1 MGPNPVPSVVKLSNS
16 FDCLND
22 EVEVNQTQSNVTNKG
37 TNKECNKSMCS
48 ETQPKII
55 NISKVDLNNDEIQI
69 LKRGPKFTPT
79 PRQNAGDL
87 KKDVFSFCRK
97 LRLREYF
104 SDVEMVNDES
114 IARNK
119 STFNPERNRNTT
131 LDTYI
136 DFLKKT
142 VENVGSQP
150 IKAKSNI
157 NSKQKESIQRLKN
170 NTDIVFKQADKGGA
184 FVIMDVEF
192 YALKMQDQLK
202 DETKYQMLKHN
213 NDDEIKKKMIKIVK
227 KYENCLTKKEFDFL
241 TNFEHKTSNL
251 YGLPKIHQSK
261 EIEQEVQKGKSEYI
275 HCPAPENLKMR
286 PIIAGPTCPTHRL
299 SNFVDIVLK
308 PLTSKVK
315 SFVRDDLD
323 FLTHLPNELSFES
336 MFVTYDV
343 NSLYTNIPHKDGLLS
358 VKYWIDKYPELI
370 DPRFTSEFLM
380 EAVNFILNNNTF
392 HFDDNYY
399 LQKCG
404 TAMGTKMA
412 PTYATLFMGYLEE
425 KFYTEIEKRFDANV
439 RLYFEN
445 NWLRY
450 LDDCFIIWK
459 NEFGE
464 IDELH
469 DILMNLH
476 PAITFKWQTDPNK
489 INFLDITVIKEETNL
504 KTDIFY
510 KVTDTHQ

>member
-1 MGPNPVPSVVKLSNS
+1 
-16 FDCLND
+16 
-22 EVEVNQTQSNVTNKG
+22 
-37 TNKECNKSMCS
+37 
-48 ETQPKII
+48 
-55 NISKVDLNNDEIQI
+55 
-69 LKRGPKFTPT
+69 
-79 PRQNAGDL
+79 
-87 KKDVFSFCRK
+87 
-97 LRLREYF
+97 
-104 SDVEMVNDES
+104 
-114 IARNK
+114 
-119 STFNPERNRNTT
+119 
-131 LDTYI
+131 
-136 DFLKKT
+136 
-142 VENVGSQP
+142 
-150 IKAKSNI
+150 
-157 NSKQKESIQRLKN
+157 
-170 NTDIVFKQADKGGA
+170 
-184 FVIMDVEF
+184 
-192 YALKMQDQLK
+192 
-202 DETKYQMLKHN
+202 
-213 NDDEIKKKMIKIVK
+213 
-227 KYENCLTKKEFDFL
+227 
-241 TNFEHKTSNL
+241 
-251 YGLPKIHQSK
+251 
-261 EIEQEVQKGKSEYI
+261 
-275 HCPAPENLKMR
+275 
-286 PIIAGPTCPTHRL
+286 
-299 SNFVDIVLK
+299 
-308 PLTSKVK
+308 
-315 SFVRDDLD
+315 
-323 FLTHLPNELSFES
+323 
-336 MFVTYDV
+336 
-343 NSLYTNIPHKDGLLS
+343 
-358 VKYWIDKYPELI
+358 
-370 DPRFTSEFLM
+370 M